1 MVTVL
6 ILLAIVACGFAVA
19 EVGLRWADDV
29 AVRPF
34 GNLVQ
39 RCLCPFPPFE
49 GMDLSSYHPVL
60 GWTIA
65 PRLHL
70 IVLGTFLTTDDF
82 GTRLPSAERR
92 PLPRGAILASGSSFT
107 AGAEVGDEHTW
118 PALLEGLLGEPV
130 VNAAAGGWGTDQT
143 ILRAEEM
150 IELMRPSTVIL
161 GFSQVAMQYSALR
174 TFGWAQKPYYLI
186 NAGALELHN
195 VPVPISASNYRLVQW
210 LRPLIEHS
218 YLIFRVAHR
227 LRLFHRPPRKGIEY
241 RPSGAEGAGVEI
253 SCLLLDRLK
262 TLTHRR
268 GIQLVLLMEYGW
280 NEFEQAEP
288 PAPSKHVLDWARAAG
303 IETVD
308 AWARMKRLFE
318 EDRKAFLDL
327 YVHRSDGK
335 IGHMSEAGNRLVATE
350 VARVLRHAS

>member
-1 MVTVL
+1 LVTALIVL
-6 ILLAIVACGFAVA
+6 AVVACGFAVA

-29 AVRPF
+29 ALRPF
-34 GNLVQ
+34 GNLAQ
-39 RCLCPFPPFE
+39 RRLCPFPPYE
-49 GMDLSSYHPVL
+49 GLDLSIYHPVL

-65 PRLHL
+65 PRLHVY
-70 IVLGTFLTTDDF
+70 VLGAFLTTDDF
-82 GTRLPSAERR
+82 GTRLPSAECR
-92 PLPRGAILASGSSFT
+92 PLPHGSILASGSSFT

-118 PALLEGLLGEPV
+118 PALLESLLGEPV

-150 IELMRPSTVIL
+150 IELIHPSTVIL
-161 GFSQVAMQYSALR
+161 GFSQGAMQYSELR
-174 TFGWAQKPYYLI
+174 SFGGAQKPYYLI

-195 VPVPISASNYRLVQW
+195 VPVPISAADYRLVRW
-210 LRPLIEHS
+210 LRPLIERC
-218 YLIFRVAHR
+218 YLIFRAAHR
-227 LRLFHRPPRKGIEY
+227 LRLFHRPPRKGIGY
-241 RPSGAEGAGVEI
+241 RPNGPEGAGVEI
-253 SCLLLDRLK
+253 SCLLLDQLK

-268 GIQLVLLMEYGW
+268 GIRLVLLMEYGW

-288 PAPSKHVLDWARAAG
+288 PAPSKRVLDWARAAG

-318 EDRKAFLDL
+318 EDRQAFLDL

-335 IGHMSEAGNRLVATE
+335 IGHMSETGNRLVATE
-350 VARVLRHAS
+350 VARALQRAS